1 MTDDPGNSNGD
12 AAIQYLVWA
21 IELIEKDGDAEA
33 ACHARAALK
42 RLKAIQRPRPPIAI
56 KGSDEG
62 DQFTRSRK
70 HAEKVMRLASAPD
83 PEEAVEQER
92 EKARTGMSRTRS
104 GAGRSGSRGA
114 NG

>member
-1 MTDDPGNSNGD
+1 VRAGEAMTDDPGNSNGD

-62 DQFTRSRK
+62 DQFKRSRK
-70 HAEKVMRLASAPD
+70 DAET
-83 PEEAVEQER
+83 EEAVEQER
-92 EKARTGMSRTRS
+92 EKARTGMARTRS
-104 GAGRSGSRGA
+104 GAGRSGSRRA
-114 NG
+114 SV